1 MQWRNLPARRS
12 RGGQDAWL
20 GAALTLPIVVTM
32 AALVFYPLAV
42 TLWDSL
48 HRVDPM
54 RPGMP
59 FIGLRNYINLVGDE
73 AVRQATWNTLIY
85 VVLAVALE
93 TAGGIAVALLLLS
106 VKKHRKW
113 LLAAVVLPWAL
124 PPVVNALVWLWIY
137 NPSYGVLNAV
147 LRAAGLIAANHV
159 WFNQRQVALVLIVL
173 VHVWRMMPLTAVI
186 VLAALQAIPGELYE
200 AAYMDGAGPVRSFLS
215 VTLPLISGGLAIAL
229 TQSTV
234 FAFNLFDEAWILN
247 GTSEDTRT
255 VLIEVYMAAFQ
266 NLHFSYGMALSA
278 LVMFA
283 SLAVSLVYI
292 LRVQRTTELG

>member
-1 MQWRNLPARRS
+1 MTQRILSVRRGLS
-12 RGGQDAWL
+12 GQDAWL
-20 GAALTLPIVVTM
+20 GLVLALPIVVTM
-32 AALVFYPLAV
+32 GALVYYPLAV

-59 FIGLRNYINLVGDE
+59 FIGLRHYIDLLADE
-73 AVRQATWNTLIY
+73 NVRQAAWNTLVY
-85 VVLAVALE
+85 VLVAVVLE
-93 TAGGIAVALLLLS
+93 TAGGIAAALLLGS
-106 VKKHRKW
+106 VRLGRKW

-137 NPSYGVLNAV
+137 NPSYGVLNAL
-147 LRAAGLIAANHV
+147 LRTSGLIAANQV
-159 WFNQRQVALVLIVL
+159 WFNDRSTALLLIGL

-186 VLAALQAIPGELYE
+186 VLAALQSIPGEVYE
-200 AAYMDGAGPVRSFLS
+200 AASIDGAGPVRSFFS
-215 VTLPLISGGLAIAL
+215 VTLPLISSGLAIAL

-247 GTSEDTRT
+247 GTSRDTRT
-255 VLIEVYMAAFQ
+255 LLIQVYMSAFQ

-283 SLAVSLVYI
+283 SLAVSLVYV
-292 LRVQRTTELG
+292 LRVQRTTEFG